1 MGRYIMK
8 VYHYT
13 DQESFELINKM
24 KKMLPSTQNTTRDA
38 YGGDGW
44 YFTDLIGHQIN
55 I

>member
-1 MGRYIMK
+1 MK